1 MVATVL
7 KLKFDVLRHQLRRE
21 WWRALL
27 LVAGAVWS
35 LSLIPVIF
43 WAQEAVHGN
52 TADARA
58 EIMVGFAA
66 VCMAGWVVVPL
77 LVTGLEDTL
86 DPGRFASLG
95 VPAKKLMPGLTVSA
109 ALTVPALFFTAVF
122 VIMSWGWRPLSRH
135 WTWVD
140 NGSTIVTAAAGG
152 LLTVALMVLLARV
165 VVAWSSR
172 LLASRRS
179 RAWTMVGV
187 GAVGAV
193 FVFAAWLALK
203 DGLESAFTY
212 EVPAVIEALGYT
224 PVGAGMTAPLAVA
237 NNDPVG
243 VAWRLALMAVTVF
256 LVHRA
261 WRATVAH
268 TLVHPRFRGGGIHR
282 QADTILKGARYD
294 AGGPV
299 ATAVRTR
306 ALVYWLTDS
315 RYLVAATG
323 VIALPALY
331 LVIVIPVLGLDTRW
345 AFAAPVML
353 AASIG
358 WGRHNDIAY
367 DSSAL
372 YLDVVAGPVGRA
384 VVWGRMQAVLVW
396 AVPAI
401 SVAAVG
407 VLAWSGQWDAAPGLI
422 GACVGALGV
431 TLGISALTSVVLP
444 YRAPAP
450 GANPFGAEVGSLG
463 ASLVAQLASGAAM
476 FAMLPL
482 VTVPFVLALT
492 VSPLWGGLSLIA
504 GLAIGG
510 GAAVAGVRLAG
521 SLYDRRSGK
530 LLAAVT

>member
-7 KLKFDVLRHQLRRE
+7 KLKFDVVRHQLRRE

-35 LSLIPVIF
+35 LSLVPVVF
-43 WAQEAVHGN
+43 WIQESVRGN
-52 TADARA
+52 LPDERA
-58 EIMVGFAA
+58 EILVAFAA
-66 VCMAGWVVVPL
+66 VCMLGWVVVPL

-95 VPAKKLMPGLTVSA
+95 VSAKKLMPGLTVSA
-109 ALTVPALFFTAVF
+109 VLTVPTLFFVVVF
-122 VIMSWGWRPLSRH
+122 LIMAGSWRPVTRNWRWEIYGTTLL
-135 WTWVD
+135 
-140 NGSTIVTAAAGG
+140 TAAVGG

-172 LLASRRS
+172 LLASQRS
-179 RAWTMVGV
+179 RAWTLAGAA
-187 GAVGAV
+187 AVGAV
-193 FVFAAWLALK
+193 FTVAAWLALR
-203 DGLESAFTY
+203 DGLASALTY
-212 EVPAVIEALGYT
+212 EVPAVLRTLGYT
-224 PVGAGMTAPLAVA
+224 PVGAGMTAPLAVVD
-237 NNDPVG
+237 NNPAG
-243 VAWRLALMAVTVF
+243 VAWRLAMMAVTVL

-268 TLVHPRFRGGGIHR
+268 TLVHPRFRGGGAHR
-282 QADTILKGARYD
+282 QTDTIVEGARRD
-294 AGGPV
+294 VGGPT

-315 RYLVAATG
+315 RYLVAALG
-323 VIALPALY
+323 VVAFPALY
-331 LVIVIPVLGLDTRW
+331 LVIVIPVLGLDDRW

-372 YLDVVAGPVGRA
+372 YLDVVAGSVGRA
-384 VVWGRMQAVLVW
+384 VVWGRLQAVLVW
-396 AVPAI
+396 AVPLVAI
-401 SVAAVG
+401 AGVG
-407 VLAWSGQWDAAPGLI
+407 VLAWTGQWDAAPGLI

-463 ASLVAQLASGAAM
+463 ASLVAQLVSGAAM
-476 FAMLPL
+476 FAALPL
-482 VTVPFVLALT
+482 VTIPFVLALT
-492 VSPLWGGLSLIA
+492 VSPLWGALSLVT

-530 LLAAVT
+530 LLTAVT